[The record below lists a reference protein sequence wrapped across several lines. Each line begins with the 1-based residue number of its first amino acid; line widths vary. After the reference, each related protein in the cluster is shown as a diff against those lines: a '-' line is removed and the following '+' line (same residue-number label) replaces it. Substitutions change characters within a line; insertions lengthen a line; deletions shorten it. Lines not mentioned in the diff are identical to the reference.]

1 MDSDPIEALIGHRCV
16 LLLVEGSRIEG
27 ELQAADNLWWRLS
40 AEEGE
45 ILVNPQHVAAVGI
58 SGGLPVTA
66 GGGGGG
72 KAAKRARGAAPGRP
86 WADEQLKAL
95 ADGFLDGETDKD
107 LAATFGRTPAII
119 RQLRQAFE
127 AARGNL
133 DEDQLGEVAGTWV
146 GRWRQV
152 LAS

>member
-1 MDSDPIEALIGHRCV
+1 MDTDPIEALIGHRCV
-16 LLLVEGSRIEG
+16 LLLVEGSRLEG
-27 ELQAADNLWWRLS
+27 ELQAADSLWWRL
-40 AEEGE
+40 AGDDGE
-45 ILVNPQHVAAVGI
+45 ILVNPQHVAAVGT
-58 SGGLPVTA
+58 GGLPVA
-66 GGGGGG
+66 ASGGG
-72 KAAKRARGAAPGRP
+72 KAAKRARSGSPGRP
-86 WADEQLKAL
+86 WADDQLKAL

-133 DEDQLGEVAGTWV
+133 DEDSLGEVASTWI

-152 LAS
+152 LAA